1 MIPVDF
7 GAMLSLKLNVRLWI
21 YEKRYEI
28 MILEG
33 PAFISFSNISI
44 YLKVSFKLKH
54 SFTGNSL

>member
-33 PAFISFSNISI
+33 TAFISFSNISI
-44 YLKVSFKLKH
+44 SKS
-54 SFTGNSL
+54 